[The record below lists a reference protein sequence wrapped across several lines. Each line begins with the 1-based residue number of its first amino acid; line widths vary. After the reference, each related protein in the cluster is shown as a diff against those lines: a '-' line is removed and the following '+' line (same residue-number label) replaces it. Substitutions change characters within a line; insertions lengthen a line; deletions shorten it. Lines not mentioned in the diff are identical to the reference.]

1 MSDRLVLPMRYL
13 REVERILQMVVPDVE
28 VWAYGS
34 RVTGTAY
41 EASDLDLV
49 LRPPG
54 REPVPAGQLGA
65 LISAFQESNI
75 PIIVDVHDWALIPE
89 SFHRAILADYLIIR
103 SGSTTGEADDD
114 TRED

>member
-13 REVERILQMVVPDVE
+13 REVERILEMVVPDVE

-34 RVTGTAY
+34 RVTGTDY

-54 REPVPAGQLGA
+54 LEPVPAGQLGA
-65 LISAFQESNI
+65 LISAFQETNI
-75 PIIVDVHDWALIPE
+75 PIIVDVHDWALIPK
-89 SFHRAILADYLIIR
+89 SFHRTILADYIVLR
-103 SGSTTGEADDD
+103 HAGVTGEATDEID
-114 TRED
+114 RG